1 MKEYKV
7 ATESHFTKR
16 IELGANESAL
26 VFNAK
31 EGFDIYFPEK
41 EDGEEATITN
51 LMLVACIKLLHSE
64 KDEAEK
70 ARDLISSILETEEF
84 IEEKE

>member
-1 MKEYKV
+1 MSN
-7 ATESHFTKR
+7 TESHFTKR
-16 IELGANESAL
+16 IELGANQSAL
-26 VFNAK
+26 VFNAE
-31 EGFDIYFPEK
+31 EGFDVYFSKK

-51 LMLVACIKLLHSE
+51 LMLVACLTLLRSE

-70 ARDLISSILETEEF
+70 ARDLIMNILETEEL

>member
-1 MKEYKV
+1 MTK
-7 ATESHFTKR
+7 SHFTKH
-16 IELGANESAL
+16 IELAPNQSAL

-51 LMLVACIKLLHSE
+51 LMLFACLTLLRSE
-64 KDEAEK
+64 KDKAER
-70 ARDLISSILETEEF
+70 ARDLILNILETEERDY
-84 IEEKE
+84 